1 MHKSGL
7 LLKIL
12 VTLLIMP
19 PLVYLAEA
27 GIADFLRLRACNYID
42 SLRSGAHLDPVELD
56 RSREYLLKAHG
67 WDVRNPVITEYL
79 AQTDFA
85 IAQLVPFIPVMQ
97 ANFLHNA
104 ISNLELAIAS
114 RPNSAY
120 LSAARMTMGSWL
132 LEIRSGL
139 GGHSTIDD
147 IEFQRIQIEL
157 RRAAQLDPWEPSV
170 LLQIVKVG
178 KFRYKE
184 FSLDDQVIID
194 KAIARAVQ
202 LKIIS

>member
-1 MHKSGL
+1 MHKSGF

-56 RSREYLLKAHG
+56 RSREYLLKAHR
-67 WDVRNPVITEYL
+67 WDASNPVITEYL
-79 AQTDFA
+79 AQTDFS
-85 IAQLVPFIPVMQ
+85 IAQLVPFSPVMQ

-104 ISNLELAIAS
+104 ISNLDMAIAS

-139 GGHSTIDD
+139 GAHSTLDD
-147 IEFQRIQIEL
+147 IELLRIQFEL

-178 KFRYKE
+178 KFRYRE
-184 FSLDDQVIID
+184 FPLVDQVIID
-194 KAIARAVQ
+194 QAIARAVQ
-202 LKIIS
+202 LKLIS